1 MRQCNLSKVG
11 HSHNII
17 QGVLIYNRKQKQ
29 FFYSLTSDV
38 WLWLLT
44 CNENT
49 QVTTTWR
56 KFLTTEW
63 TLEFRTLS
71 VKVIILSSTLVK
83 YAQVHAQSWQSLY
96 LKKKKKYIKKT
107 TIPGFLFVQQGSFC
121 DEEAF
126 EYSFTGQAWSW
137 HTQRKVSHFS
147 FFSYFFFM

>member
-11 HSHNII
+11 HSHNIV

-38 WLWLLT
+38 QLWLLT

-71 VKVIILSSTLVK
+71 VKVIILSSILVK

-96 LKKKKKYIKKT
+96 LKKKKKYLKKLL
-107 TIPGFLFVQQGSFC
+107 FLVFCLFNRVAFVMKKHLNTHLLGKHGVGTPK
-121 DEEAF
+121 E
-126 EYSFTGQAWSW
+126 
-137 HTQRKVSHFS
+137 R
-147 FFSYFFFM
+147 